1 MTPIYNSLK
10 APREKKAGRKGGKKK
25 KKKLTRSQCAHI
37 PVKGRKNRG
46 ETPSSISLA
55 LLFFR
60 QRSR

>member
-10 APREKKAGRKGGKKK
+10 APREKKAGRKGEKKT
-25 KKKLTRSQCAHI
+25 KKKLRRSQYAHI

-55 LLFFR
+55 LFFFR